1 MNVYFGC
8 KMDTE
13 SHHCC
18 AAVKELKVCG
28 GGQEGVSCSYQAQD
42 LGDLCVNF
50 TFKILVLP
58 S

>member
-42 LGDLCVNF
+42 LGDFCVNF